1 MYDAWNQ
8 KQIRFLLIFFDQ
20 NILWSVMVFSSL
32 IFSVCLRLRYMC
44 NNKIFLLWLT
54 VTVYITN
61 KKYIK
66 NESMKRDIVGDSSS
80 HNYTS
85 IILNMDYAW
94 LGTFLI
100 FDLYNNSNAIRRC
113 VEPCLCTK
121 LCGYR
126 RTVDVINKSTWK

>member
-1 MYDAWNQ
+1 
-8 KQIRFLLIFFDQ
+8 
-20 NILWSVMVFSSL
+20 
-32 IFSVCLRLRYMC
+32 
-44 NNKIFLLWLT
+44 
-54 VTVYITN
+54 
-61 KKYIK
+61 
-66 NESMKRDIVGDSSS
+66 MKRDIVADSSS

-100 FDLYNNSNAIRRC
+100 FDLYNNNTIRRR

-126 RTVDVINKSTWK
+126 RTVDVINKST